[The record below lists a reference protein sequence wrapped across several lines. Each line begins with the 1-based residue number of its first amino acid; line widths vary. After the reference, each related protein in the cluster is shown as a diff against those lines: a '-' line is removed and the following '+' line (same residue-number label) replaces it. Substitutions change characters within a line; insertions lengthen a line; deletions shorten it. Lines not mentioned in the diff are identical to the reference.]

1 MTTFDHLASAWLERL
16 IWTSL
21 QAVLL
26 VAAVALLIR
35 ALPRLPAAARCAL
48 WWLVGLQA
56 LLGLCW
62 QAPIRLPLLTPPSIE
77 APVVA
82 PQGNAMADVTITTM
96 GFDHVSRHTLVAPAT
111 LAPVARPAAT
121 DWISTHWHT
130 LLLAAWLL
138 LLLAQLPALIREH
151 VRSRRLHRTAH
162 STTDTDL
169 LARCARQS
177 RTLGLRRTPRVLA
190 SWDITSPQVSSS
202 LRPVVLW
209 PADGALSAD
218 EASLALAHEL
228 AHLKRGDLVS
238 GWVPALAGRLFFFH
252 PLLRWAMREYALN
265 REAACDALAMEQQ
278 CVAPQDYGRLLLRL
292 GVHHPMH
299 AALAGA
305 SPTFLNLKRRLTM
318 LQQTSTT
325 MSRVR
330 GWLLVALVALIGVLP
345 YRVVAGDQTPLAAAP
360 VTMPAMTSS
369 TAMPPPPPP
378 APPAPPALPAPP
390 VSMPG
395 VPPPPPPHE
404 VPPPPP
410 PPLPPP
416 APPAPPPPPAPD
428 FGFHA
433 DSVSIDI
440 EPGMQRGFALFDGS
454 SLTIRGTEA
463 DAATVKHLPKTG
475 GPLLWLRRGDK
486 TYVTHDKATIERA
499 SQIWLPLNEI
509 SHQQIGLA
517 AQQRSAAMKDAE
529 MAKRS
534 AALARAQAEL
544 ARSQAT
550 LVAERISLDATAQA
564 EDSAAQKAAADTARQ
579 KVESQQQAIE
589 AQRLAI
595 EARQAAMQA
604 SVQQHQ
610 RNMDARQATL
620 DKQQAT
626 LDQQEQTITRKAY
639 GEMDKLIDEMLA
651 KSGNT

>member
-1 MTTFDHLASAWLERL
+1 MTTLDHLASVWLERL
-16 IWTSL
+16 AWTSL
-21 QAVLL
+21 QAMLL
-26 VAAVALLIR
+26 VAAVALLVR

-48 WWLVGLQA
+48 WWLVGLQS

-62 QAPIRLPLLTPPSIE
+62 QAPIRLPLLAPVSVE
-77 APVVA
+77 APIPATQHHA
-82 PQGNAMADVTITTM
+82 PADVIIDAA
-96 GFDHVSRHTLVAPAT
+96 GFDHVSQRPMAVSAAVVSAAPPTAK
-111 LAPVARPAAT
+111 
-121 DWISTHWHT
+121 DGWISTHWRSA
-130 LLLAAWLL
+130 LLAAWLL
-138 LLLAQLPALIREH
+138 LLLAQLPALIRDH
-151 VRSRRLHRTAH
+151 ARTRRLHRTAR
-162 STTDTDL
+162 STTDAEL
-169 LARCARQS
+169 LTHCAQQAH
-177 RTLGLRRTPRVLA
+177 TLGLRRAPAVLA
-190 SWDITSPQVSSS
+190 SPEIASPQVSGS

-209 PADGALSAD
+209 PAQGTLDAD

-228 AHLKRGDLVS
+228 AHLKRGDLLS
-238 GWVPALAGRLFFFH
+238 GWIPALAARLFFFH

-265 REAACDALAMEQQ
+265 REAACDALAVEQQ
-278 CVAPQDYGRLLLRL
+278 RVAPQDYGRLLLRL
-292 GVHHPMH
+292 GVHHPLH

-318 LQQTSTT
+318 LQQTTT
-325 MSRVR
+325 AMSRVR

-345 YRVVAGDQTPLAAAP
+345 YRVVAGDHAAP
-360 VTMPAMTSS
+360 VAVPAAPSS
-369 TAMPPPPPP
+369 IAPPLPPPPPAPPAPPAPDAPPAALPPPPPPPPPP
-378 APPAPPALPAPP
+378 APPAPPAP
-390 VSMPG
+390 
-395 VPPPPPPHE
+395 
-404 VPPPPP
+404 
-410 PPLPPP
+410 
-416 APPAPPPPPAPD
+416 PPPPPAPN

-433 DSVSIDI
+433 NSVSIDI

-463 DAATVKHLPKTG
+463 DAAAIKHLPKTG

-509 SHQQIGLA
+509 SHQQIGVA
-517 AQQRSAAMKDAE
+517 AQQRSVAMKDAE

-550 LVAERISLDATAQA
+550 LVAERMSLDTTAQA
-564 EDSAAQKAAADTARQ
+564 EDSAAQKAAADNARQ

-610 RNMDARQATL
+610 RDMDARQATI
-620 DKQQAT
+620 DKQQAA

-639 GEMDKLIDEMLA
+639 GEMDKLIDETLA
-651 KSGNT
+651 KGGNT